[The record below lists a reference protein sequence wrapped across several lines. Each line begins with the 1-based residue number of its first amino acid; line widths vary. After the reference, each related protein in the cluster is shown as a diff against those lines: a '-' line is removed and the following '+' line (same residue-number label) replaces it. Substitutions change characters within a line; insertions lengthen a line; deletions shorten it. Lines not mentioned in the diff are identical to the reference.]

1 MVLAQPCRFAARRD
15 RDAPSAAAAAG
26 GEGDRASI
34 VLGPPWESQSFFGS
48 TTRVRGWD
56 TSGGIFGFGG
66 TLFDEGWD
74 MPYKERDPDRDRQRK
89 AEWREKQRLAREAE
103 KAADDRIVELDAE
116 AEEQRVRD
124 LVGYARSEDRSKAE
138 RRAAADRMLAK
149 CGVEP
154 QDVKAGYLA
163 EAEFWARA
171 LSARREESKTDE
183 EARVK
188 RAAEY
193 AEWRWDG
200 FHAGEI
206 SSL

>member
-1 MVLAQPCRFAARRD
+1 MRTREATGMVLAQPCRFAARRD
-15 RDAPSAAAAAG
+15 AMRRLRRAAAG
-26 GEGDRASI
+26 GEGDRAPV

-124 LVGYARSEDRSKAE
+124 
-138 RRAAADRMLAK
+138 
-149 CGVEP
+149 
-154 QDVKAGYLA
+154 
-163 EAEFWARA
+163 
-171 LSARREESKTDE
+171 
-183 EARVK
+183 
-188 RAAEY
+188 
-193 AEWRWDG
+193 
-200 FHAGEI
+200 
-206 SSL
+206 